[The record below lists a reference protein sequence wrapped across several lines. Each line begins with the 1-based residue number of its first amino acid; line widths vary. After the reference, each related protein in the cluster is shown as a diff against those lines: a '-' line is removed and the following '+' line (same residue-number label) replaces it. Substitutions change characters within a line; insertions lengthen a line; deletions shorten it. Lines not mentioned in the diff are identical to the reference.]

1 MNLYSVYSPDR
12 IRKAVLN
19 SFGWMAG
26 GLVLTGAVSAVL
38 YSSGTFLN
46 MLYNVPMLSLI
57 LALAQIVLTISIT
70 AGIYRMKESTMKIL
84 YVIYAATMGISLTS
98 LAYVYDLGTIALAFV
113 VSAVYFLCLV
123 AIGYTTK
130 MDLTRI
136 GTICIGG
143 LIALVITQLLLML
156 FHVPMMVRL
165 MSIVGLLIFTG
176 LTAWDIQRLPVMLE
190 QAEGTMMEGKL
201 SIFMALEL
209 YLDFINIFLYILR
222 LLGSRSSNN

>member
-1 MNLYSVYSPDR
+1 
-12 IRKAVLN
+12 
-19 SFGWMAG
+19 
-26 GLVLTGAVSAVL
+26 
-38 YSSGTFLN
+38 
-46 MLYNVPMLSLI
+46 
-57 LALAQIVLTISIT
+57 
-70 AGIYRMKESTMKIL
+70 
-84 YVIYAATMGISLTS
+84 
-98 LAYVYDLGTIALAFV
+98 
-113 VSAVYFLCLV
+113 
-123 AIGYTTK
+123 
-130 MDLTRI
+130 
-136 GTICIGG
+136 
-143 LIALVITQLLLML
+143 LML